1 MKWLAA
7 LWSMGCVACL
17 VTSQA
22 GTLGTMAPIRSQAE
36 SKAKTHSARSA
47 YILHCAGC
55 HGLDGRGVSQAQVP
69 DLRKMADF
77 LKVPGGREFLIKVP
91 GVMGSALS
99 DAEIAEVTNWMLND
113 GVRQPTAG
121 RFQPYTEKEVREA
134 RLSPLVDV
142 LQTRQ
147 ALVSLMRA
155 SSAEAALSK

>member
-1 MKWLAA
+1 M
-7 LWSMGCVACL
+7 
-17 VTSQA
+17 TSQA

-55 HGLDGRGVSQAQVP
+55 HGMDGRGVSQAQVP
-69 DLRKMADF
+69 DLRAMADF

-99 DAEIAEVTNWMLND
+99 DAEIADVTNWMLID
-113 GVRQPTAG
+113 GVG
-121 RFQPYTEKEVREA
+121 RSPPRGFQPYTEKEVREA
-134 RLSPLVDV
+134 RRSPLVDV
-142 LQTRQ
+142 MQSRQ
-147 ALVSLMRA
+147 ALINLMRD

>member
-1 MKWLAA
+1 M
-7 LWSMGCVACL
+7 
-17 VTSQA
+17 TSQA

-47 YILHCAGC
+47 YILHCVGC
-55 HGLDGRGVSQAQVP
+55 HGMDGRGVSQAQVP
-69 DLRKMADF
+69 DLREMADF

-99 DAEIAEVTNWMLND
+99 DAEIAEVTNWMLTD
-113 GVRQPTAG
+113 GIGRSPPG

-134 RLSPLVDV
+134 RRSPLVDV
-142 LQTRQ
+142 MQSRQ
-147 ALVSLMRA
+147 ALINLMRD

>member
-1 MKWLAA
+1 M
-7 LWSMGCVACL
+7 
-17 VTSQA
+17 TSQA

-55 HGLDGRGVSQAQVP
+55 HGMDGRGVSQAQVP
-69 DLRKMADF
+69 DLRAMADF

-99 DAEIAEVTNWMLND
+99 DAEIAEVTNWMLID
-113 GVRQPTAG
+113 GIGRSPPG

-134 RLSPLVDV
+134 RRSPLVDV
-142 LQTRQ
+142 MQSRQ
-147 ALVSLMRA
+147 ALINMMRD
-155 SSAEAALSK
+155 SSTEAALSK

>member
-1 MKWLAA
+1 M
-7 LWSMGCVACL
+7 
-17 VTSQA
+17 TSQA

-55 HGLDGRGVSQAQVP
+55 HGLDGQGVSQAQVP
-69 DLRKMADF
+69 DLRAVADF

-99 DAEIAEVTNWMLND
+99 DAEIAEVTNWMLNG
-113 GVRQPTAG
+113 GVRQSPAG

-134 RLSPLVDV
+134 RRSPLVDV

-147 ALVSLMRA
+147 ALVNLLQA

>member
-1 MKWLAA
+1 MTA
-7 LWSMGCVACL
+7 
-17 VTSQA
+17 QA
-22 GTLGTMAPIRSQAE
+22 GTLGTMAPIRSQAA

-69 DLRKMADF
+69 DLRAMADF

-99 DAEIAEVTNWMLND
+99 DAEIAEVTNWMLTD
-113 GVRQPTAG
+113 GMGQSSSGP
-121 RFQPYTEKEVREA
+121 FQPYTEKEVREA

-142 LQTRQ
+142 MQTRQ
-147 ALVSLMRA
+147 VLVNLLRA
-155 SSAEAALSK
+155 ASAEAALSK

>member
-1 MKWLAA
+1 M
-7 LWSMGCVACL
+7 
-17 VTSQA
+17 TSQA

-55 HGLDGRGVSQAQVP
+55 HGMDGQGVSQAQVP
-69 DLRKMADF
+69 DLRAMADF

-99 DAEIAEVTNWMLND
+99 DAEIAEVTNWMLID
-113 GVRQPTAG
+113 GIGRSPPG

-134 RLSPLVDV
+134 RRSPLVDV
-142 LQTRQ
+142 MQSRQ
-147 ALVSLMRA
+147 ALINLMRD

>member
-69 DLRKMADF
+69 DLRQMADF
-77 LKVPGGREFLIKVP
+77 LKVPGANSP
-91 GVMGSALS
+91 GSQ
-99 DAEIAEVTNWMLND
+99 
-113 GVRQPTAG
+113 R
-121 RFQPYTEKEVREA
+121 
-134 RLSPLVDV
+134 
-142 LQTRQ
+142 
-147 ALVSLMRA
+147 LVSSIR
-155 SSAEAALSK
+155 SDWQTSG

>member
-1 MKWLAA
+1 M
-7 LWSMGCVACL
+7 
-17 VTSQA
+17 TSQA

-55 HGLDGRGVSQAQVP
+55 HGMDGRGVSQAQVP
-69 DLRKMADF
+69 DLREMADF

-99 DAEIAEVTNWMLND
+99 DAEIAEVTNWMLID
-113 GVRQPTAG
+113 GIGRSPPG

-134 RLSPLVDV
+134 RRSPLVDV
-142 LQTRQ
+142 MQSRQ
-147 ALVSLMRA
+147 ALINLMRD

>member
-7 LWSMGCVACL
+7 LWSIGCAACL
-17 VTSQA
+17 MTSQA

-55 HGLDGRGVSQAQVP
+55 HGMDGRGVSQAQVP
-69 DLRKMADF
+69 DLRAMADF

-99 DAEIAEVTNWMLND
+99 DAEIAEVTNWMLID
-113 GVRQPTAG
+113 GIGRSPPG

-134 RLSPLVDV
+134 RRSPLVDV
-142 LQTRQ
+142 MQSRQ
-147 ALVSLMRA
+147 ALINLMRD

>member
-1 MKWLAA
+1 M
-7 LWSMGCVACL
+7 
-17 VTSQA
+17 TSQA

-55 HGLDGRGVSQAQVP
+55 HGMDGRGVSQAQVP
-69 DLRKMADF
+69 DLRAMADF

-99 DAEIAEVTNWMLND
+99 DAEIAEVTNWMLID
-113 GVRQPTAG
+113 GIGRSPPG

-134 RLSPLVDV
+134 RRSPLVDV
-142 LQTRQ
+142 MQSRQ
-147 ALVSLMRA
+147 VLINLMRE

>member
-1 MKWLAA
+1 M
-7 LWSMGCVACL
+7 
-17 VTSQA
+17 TSQA

-55 HGLDGRGVSQAQVP
+55 HGMDGRGVSQAQVP
-69 DLRKMADF
+69 DLRTMADF

-99 DAEIAEVTNWMLND
+99 DAEIAEVTNWMLID
-113 GVRQPTAG
+113 GIGRSPPG

-134 RLSPLVDV
+134 RRSPLVDV
-142 LQTRQ
+142 MQSRQ
-147 ALVSLMRA
+147 ALINLMRD

>member
-1 MKWLAA
+1 M
-7 LWSMGCVACL
+7 
-17 VTSQA
+17 TSQA

-55 HGLDGRGVSQAQVP
+55 HGMDGRGVSQAQVP
-69 DLRKMADF
+69 DLRAMADF

-99 DAEIAEVTNWMLND
+99 DAEIAEVTNWMLID
-113 GVRQPTAG
+113 GIGRSPPG

-134 RLSPLVDV
+134 RRSPLVDV
-142 LQTRQ
+142 MQSRQ
-147 ALVSLMRA
+147 ALINLMRD

>member
-1 MKWLAA
+1 M
-7 LWSMGCVACL
+7 
-17 VTSQA
+17 TSQA

-55 HGLDGRGVSQAQVP
+55 HGMDGRGVSQAQVP
-69 DLRKMADF
+69 DLREMADF

-99 DAEIAEVTNWMLND
+99 DAEIAEVTNWMLTD
-113 GVRQPTAG
+113 GIGRSPPG

-134 RLSPLVDV
+134 RRSPLVDV
-142 LQTRQ
+142 MQSRQ
-147 ALVSLMRA
+147 ALINLMRD

>member
-1 MKWLAA
+1 M
-7 LWSMGCVACL
+7 
-17 VTSQA
+17 TSQA

-55 HGLDGRGVSQAQVP
+55 HGMDGRGVSQAQVP
-69 DLRKMADF
+69 DLRAMADF

-91 GVMGSALS
+91 GVIGSALS
-99 DAEIAEVTNWMLND
+99 DAEIAEVTNWMLID
-113 GVRQPTAG
+113 GIGRSPPG

-134 RLSPLVDV
+134 RRSPLVDV
-142 LQTRQ
+142 MQSRQ
-147 ALVSLMRA
+147 ALINLMRD

>member
-1 MKWLAA
+1 MTA
-7 LWSMGCVACL
+7 
-17 VTSQA
+17 QA
-22 GTLGTMAPIRSQAE
+22 GTLGTMAPIRSQAA

-69 DLRKMADF
+69 DLREMADF

-99 DAEIAEVTNWMLND
+99 DAEIAEVTNWMLA
-113 GVRQPTAG
+113 GGGRLSPEG

-147 ALVSLMRA
+147 ALVNLMRA
-155 SSAEAALSK
+155 ASAEAPQSK

>member
-1 MKWLAA
+1 M
-7 LWSMGCVACL
+7 
-17 VTSQA
+17 TSQA

-55 HGLDGRGVSQAQVP
+55 HGMDGRGVSQAQVP
-69 DLRKMADF
+69 DLREMSDF

-99 DAEIAEVTNWMLND
+99 DAEIAEVTNWMLID
-113 GVRQPTAG
+113 GIGRSPPG

-134 RLSPLVDV
+134 RRSPLVDV
-142 LQTRQ
+142 MQSRQT
-147 ALVSLMRA
+147 LINLMRD

>member
-1 MKWLAA
+1 M
-7 LWSMGCVACL
+7 
-17 VTSQA
+17 TSQA

-55 HGLDGRGVSQAQVP
+55 HGMDGRGVSQAQVP
-69 DLRKMADF
+69 DLRAMADF

-99 DAEIAEVTNWMLND
+99 DAEIAEVTNWMLID
-113 GVRQPTAG
+113 GIGRSPPG
-121 RFQPYTEKEVREA
+121 RFQPYTEKEVQEA
-134 RLSPLVDV
+134 RRSPLADV
-142 LQTRQ
+142 MQSRQ
-147 ALVSLMRA
+147 ALINLMRD